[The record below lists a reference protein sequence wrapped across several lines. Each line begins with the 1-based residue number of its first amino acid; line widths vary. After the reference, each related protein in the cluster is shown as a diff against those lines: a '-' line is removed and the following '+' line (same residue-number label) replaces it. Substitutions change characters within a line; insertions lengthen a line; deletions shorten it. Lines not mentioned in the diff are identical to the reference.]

1 MRLTRLELSGFK
13 SFAGTVEL
21 PFEAGVTA
29 IVGPNGCGKSNISDA
44 VRWVLGEQSPRLLR
58 GGKMEDVIFQG
69 STGRRPVNVAEVS
82 LVFDNSDG
90 TLPVAYQE
98 VVVTRRLSR
107 SGQSEY
113 LLNRTPVRREL
124 EDLDLALGGLGQR
137 AEHLAAALP
146 AERGRLTE
154 AEREREARAQARHTG
169 EARRTEVERRLA
181 DAKLEVG
188 RLEGDLALA
197 AERLRNAGQRRATAA
212 QRREQEEARA
222 VQAERERRRR
232 RSRRSRRRD
241 GAWPSSRSGRRTV
254 ARRAVRRRRR
264 SPR

>member
-1 MRLTRLELSGFK
+1 M
-13 SFAGTVEL
+13 
-21 PFEAGVTA
+21 
-29 IVGPNGCGKSNISDA
+29 
-44 VRWVLGEQSPRLLR
+44 
-58 GGKMEDVIFQG
+58 
-69 STGRRPVNVAEVS
+69 
-82 LVFDNSDG
+82 
-90 TLPVAYQE
+90 TL
-98 VVVTRRLSR
+98 
-107 SGQSEY
+107 
-113 LLNRTPVRREL
+113 VRREL

-222 VQAERERRRR
+222 VQAERERAAAAAEHAAAERDLASVGQELAGRTALEQAG
-232 RSRRSRRRD
+232 RD
-241 GAWPSSRSGRRTV
+241 GLLAQRT
-254 ARRAVRRRRR
+254 AVRR
-264 SPR
+264 STSAYSS